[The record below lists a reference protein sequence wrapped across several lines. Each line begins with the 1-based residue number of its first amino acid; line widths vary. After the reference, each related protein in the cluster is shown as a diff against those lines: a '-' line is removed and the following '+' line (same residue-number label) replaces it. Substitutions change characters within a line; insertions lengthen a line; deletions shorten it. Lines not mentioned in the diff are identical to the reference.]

1 MTSAAL
7 RIIARTGSAAFARDA
22 DGRIT
27 TWNLAAERLLQRSTA
42 SVLGRLCHEV
52 LAGRDPSGNPY
63 CGPGCPV
70 ARTAFAG
77 SAVRPYTLT
86 VLNAAGHRRM
96 VRVSALLIDDAEH
109 PSPELIHV
117 IDPIDGDRHPFDTPS
132 TGLPTTATDRCHV
145 DLSSREREVL
155 RLLASGHETGE
166 MATLLDISP
175 HTVRNHV
182 AACLRKLD
190 CHSRLEAV
198 HTARRRGLV

>member
-7 RIIARTGSAAFARDA
+7 RIVARTGSAAFARDA

-27 TWNLAAERLLQRSTA
+27 TWNLAAERLLDRHTA
-42 SVLGRLCHEV
+42 SVLGRPCYEV
-52 LAGRDPSGNPY
+52 LAGRDQFGNRY

-70 ARTAFAG
+70 ARNAFGG

-86 VLNAAGHRRM
+86 VADAAGRRLT
-96 VRVSALLIDDAEH
+96 VRVQALLVDDAEH
-109 PSPELIHV
+109 PAPELIHV
-117 IDPIDGDRHPFDTPS
+117 LEPLCCDHERHGEAPPLGRQSSRDRWP
-132 TGLPTTATDRCHV
+132 V
-145 DLSSREREVL
+145 NLSPREREVL
-155 RLLASGHETGE
+155 EMLAVGHGTDDIAGRLEL
-166 MATLLDISP
+166 SP

-198 HTARRRGLV
+198 DAARRRGLV

>member
-7 RIIARTGSAAFARDA
+7 RIIARTGSAAFARDT

-27 TWNLAAERLLQRSTA
+27 TWNLAAERLLQRSIA
-42 SVLGRLCHEV
+42 SVLGRPCHEV

-77 SAVRPYTLT
+77 SPIRPFTLT
-86 VLNAAGHRRM
+86 VLDAAGHRRM

-117 IDPIDGDRHPFDTPS
+117 IDPIDLAGRPQGAPPIA
-132 TGLPTTATDRCHV
+132 LPTSSRDRSPER
-145 DLSSREREVL
+145 LSSRERQVL
-155 RLLASGHETGE
+155 SLLASGH
-166 MATLLDISP
+166 ATVDIAAVLELSP

-198 HTARRRGLV
+198 DTARRHGLV